1 MKFNKKRNMV
11 ILASALVLS
20 ATVMVNSTYA
30 QQATKTLKAIYNN
43 IKIVYNGTTITANT
57 NAEAF
62 TIDGTTYV
70 PLRMAGEALGKAVQW
85 DPVNK
90 QIMFTDKEVP
100 TENTVVATV
109 NGVAITKDKLYNE
122 LVTVGGAQTLD
133 KLITEVL
140 VDQAATKGNI
150 TVTDGDLTKEI
161 NKLKKN
167 FSTEAEFNAALT
179 QSGMTLQN
187 LKNEMNMQVKIS
199 KLVGPQVKV
208 TTADIKK
215 YFVENPGEYDTE
227 EEVRASHILV
237 ATKEEAKS
245 ILKELQGGA
254 DFATLAAS
262 KSLDPGSKIKGGD
275 LGFFAR
281 GTMVDTFET
290 AAFALDKGK
299 LSDIVESSFGFH
311 IIKVTDHKDS
321 HKATLE
327 ETSAAIKEALISQQI
342 ATLSSTWLAEL
353 KKKSNITN
361 TLIR

>member
-11 ILASALVLS
+11 ILTSALVLS

-43 IKIVYNGTTITANT
+43 IKIVYNGITITSNT

-70 PLRMAGEALGKAVQW
+70 PLRMAGEALGKTVQW
-85 DPVNK
+85 DSANK
-90 QIMFTDKEVP
+90 QIMFTDKEGP
-100 TENTVVATV
+100 TENNIVATV
-109 NGVAITKDKLYNE
+109 NGVVITKDKLYNE
-122 LVTVGGAQTLD
+122 MVTLGGAQTLD
-133 KLITEVL
+133 SLITTVL
-140 VDQAATKGNI
+140 VDQAATKKNI
-150 TVTDGDLTKEI
+150 TVTDEDLTKEI

-167 FSTEAEFNAALT
+167 YSTEAEFNAALT
-179 QSGMTLQN
+179 QSGMSLNN
-187 LKNEMNMQVKIS
+187 LKNELNMQVKIN
-199 KLVGPQVKV
+199 KLVEPQVKV

-215 YFVENPGEYDTE
+215 YFVENPGVYDTE

-237 ATKEEAKS
+237 ATKEEAKN

-254 DFATLAAS
+254 DFATLATA
-262 KSLDPGSKIKGGD
+262 KSLDTGSKIKGGD

-281 GTMVDTFET
+281 GTMVDTFEK
-290 AAFALDKGK
+290 AAFALNKGK
-299 LSDIVESSFGFH
+299 LSDIIESSFGFH
-311 IIKVTDHKDS
+311 IIKVTDRKDA
-321 HKATLE
+321 HKATFE
-327 ETSAAIKEALISQQI
+327 EASAEIKEALVSQQI

-353 KKKSNITN
+353 KEKSNITN